1 MTNMRK
7 KAMTAYK
14 EEIADTPLL
23 TDEEERQ
30 LAQRI
35 QEGDEKAVAT
45 LVESNLRFV
54 LTIANGYRDQG
65 IAYDDLVGEGN
76 VGLLKAARRFSPYPG
91 KRFVKFA
98 APIIRDAIERLI
110 EQHSGLY
117 KVPRNEVTASE
128 LRRSHPVSVDA
139 PIPAGSNNNFNLLNL
154 LENADSPYADSAFE
168 NADSQVHLERVIQ
181 VLDERQQQVIRL
193 LYGIGGER
201 HTMAEAAEMMGLKR
215 ERVRQIRDAALRKL
229 RKATP

>member
-23 TDEEERQ
+23 TDEEERE

-35 QEGDEKAVAT
+35 QEGDEKAVAK

-76 VGLLKAARRFSPYPG
+76 IGLLKAARHFSPYPG

-98 APIIRDAIERLI
+98 APIIRDAIERHI
-110 EQHSGLY
+110 AQHSGLY
-117 KVPRNEVTASE
+117 KIPRDEATNAEI
-128 LRRSHPVSVDA
+128 RRSHPVSVDA

-154 LENADSPYADSAFE
+154 LENADSPYADSAYE
-168 NADSQVHLERVIQ
+168 NADTQAHLERVIQ
-181 VLDERQQQVIRL
+181 VLDERQQQVVRL
-193 LYGIGGER
+193 LYGIGGDR
-201 HTMAEAAEMMGLKR
+201 HTMAEAAILMGLKR
-215 ERVRQIRDAALRKL
+215 ERVRQIRNAALRKL
-229 RKATP
+229 RIKD